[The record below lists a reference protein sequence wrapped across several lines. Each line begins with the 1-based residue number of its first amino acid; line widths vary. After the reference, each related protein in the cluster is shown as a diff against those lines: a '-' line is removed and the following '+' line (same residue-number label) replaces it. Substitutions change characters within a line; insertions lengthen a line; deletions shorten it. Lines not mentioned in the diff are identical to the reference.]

1 MSLCHSCFS
10 CTCNGWGKKNPSVSS
25 SGVGGSKSLGLPPIC
40 YCGEKSVIRTAKIAK
55 NSGKQFWGCSKYKS
69 GSEDGGC
76 NYFKWWSED
85 AIEESGNSEKC
96 EGMVDILVKTKESDG
111 DRKMISNLEKSIK
124 IFEKWMKEV
133 VAELVELEVVVGM
146 VEWKVVAELVELE
159 VAGEMVEWELAAEM
173 L

>member
-1 MSLCHSCFS
+1 MLQGITIYLIFS
-10 CTCNGWGKKNPSVSS
+10 
-25 SGVGGSKSLGLPPIC
+25 
-40 YCGEKSVIRTAKIAK
+40 
-55 NSGKQFWGCSKYKS
+55 QS

-124 IFEKWMKEV
+124 IFEKWMKV
-133 VAELVELEVVVGM
+133 LIGM
-146 VEWKVVAELVELE
+146 VIFVFVVNVIVLS
-159 VAGEMVEWELAAEM
+159 M
-173 L
+173 LIKNA